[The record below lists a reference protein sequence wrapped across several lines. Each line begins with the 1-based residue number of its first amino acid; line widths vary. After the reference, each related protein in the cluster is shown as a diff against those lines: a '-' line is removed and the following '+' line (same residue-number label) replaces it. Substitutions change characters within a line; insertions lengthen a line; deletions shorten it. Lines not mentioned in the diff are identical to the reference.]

1 MYLSKNVRE
10 RVTRWQLLL
19 PLVFD
24 TLATLIEARCPSLG
38 CRLVDSGA
46 LALAELLRCW
56 GRRRVVMGVMTVF

>member
-1 MYLSKNVRE
+1 MYLSKIVRE

-24 TLATLIEARCPSLG
+24 TLATLVEARSPSLG
-38 CRLVDSGA
+38 RRLVDSGA

-56 GRRRVVMGVMTVF
+56 GRRRVVMGARTVS